1 VRADK
6 DFGVH
11 NVKGLLGVERS
22 TYETNYLSAYR
33 EGFNFPDY
41 DQINAG
47 ELLNMQNAGYTYDW
61 AIQSYFGRVNY
72 AYHNKYLLEANLRID
87 GSSRFIQSHRW
98 GYFPSVSGAWRVSQE
113 NFFKGISSVVD
124 MFKIRA
130 SWGKLGNQNLAG
142 SGAASYYPFSQ
153 NLATGSVSMNGN
165 IYPIA
170 TLNTLAN
177 PDITWEKTT
186 GIDFGFDATLFNS
199 LNITADWYLK
209 HTSDILMTLDISP
222 TIGLNAPYQN
232 AGKVRNMGWE
242 LSINYNHRWGDWAVS
257 ATANLSDVY
266 NKITDMRGKTST
278 SGVLRNQ
285 EGSPIASLYA
295 LKSLG
300 YIQTQEQADWVN
312 ANCPQFGTTVYPG
325 DLRYEDVNGDGVI
338 TDSDKT
344 IIGSTIPRYTFSF
357 DASVSWKGLKL
368 SAMLQGVGKV
378 DGYLNYYYVMPNNQG
393 GTFHSW
399 DLDYW
404 TPENTDAQTPRL
416 SSSVNNWKDSS
427 FWKRSASYMRLKNIQ
442 IGYDL
447 PRVWLKRLG
456 VQSLYIYLNGENL
469 FTATKFWKGYDPEVN
484 YGGASGSEYDM
495 VSVGGASAA
504 SNYPQVKN
512 YTVGLNLKF

>member
-1 VRADK
+1 
-6 DFGVH
+6 
-11 NVKGLLGVERS
+11 
-22 TYETNYLSAYR
+22 
-33 EGFNFPDY
+33 
-41 DQINAG
+41 
-47 ELLNMQNAGYTYDW
+47 
-61 AIQSYFGRVNY
+61 
-72 AYHNKYLLEANLRID
+72 
-87 GSSRFIQSHRW
+87 
-98 GYFPSVSGAWRVSQE
+98 
-113 NFFKGISSVVD
+113 
-124 MFKIRA
+124 
-130 SWGKLGNQNLAG
+130 
-142 SGAASYYPFSQ
+142 
-153 NLATGSVSMNGN
+153 
-165 IYPIA
+165 
-170 TLNTLAN
+170 
-177 PDITWEKTT
+177 
-186 GIDFGFDATLFNS
+186 
-199 LNITADWYLK
+199 
-209 HTSDILMTLDISP
+209 
-222 TIGLNAPYQN
+222 
-232 AGKVRNMGWE
+232 
-242 LSINYNHRWGDWAVS
+242 
-257 ATANLSDVY
+257 
-266 NKITDMRGKTST
+266 MRGKTST